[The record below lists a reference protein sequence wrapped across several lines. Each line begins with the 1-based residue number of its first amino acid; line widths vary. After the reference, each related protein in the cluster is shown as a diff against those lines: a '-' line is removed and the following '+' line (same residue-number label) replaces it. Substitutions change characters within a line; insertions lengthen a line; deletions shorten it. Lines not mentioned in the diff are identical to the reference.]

1 MTIMIR
7 SRFGGWR
14 EVTEEQA
21 RVWVRG
27 MWRNGFTAHGCT
39 PEFKREYLRERVEGI
54 DVDKLLE
61 GLK

>member
-1 MTIMIR
+1 MTIKIR
-7 SRFGGWR
+7 TRFGGWR

-21 RVWVRG
+21 CTWVRG
-27 MWRNGFTAHGCT
+27 MWRNGFTAHGWT
-39 PEFKREYLRERVEGI
+39 YKTKREYLSKRVEGI